1 MWRPSAAD
9 PPPPPRTGESP
20 CRPDLEPP
28 AAMMCSIR
36 AALLLRRGLQR
47 WVQCCSAIP
56 PLYCSAAGEPR
67 RVGTVPDAAP
77 APPPPPPAHLSP
89 PGARTDRSTWVAWRG
104 GGGGGDQSRRPTRRD
119 APLVCDVITPQTGGG
134 PGRGGAALLVVLS
147 GLSLQPATP
156 GESTACRGKNS
167 RDGPRRVLAS

>member
-1 MWRPSAAD
+1 MHIHHHGLCCTIRTIHPLQRTL
-9 PPPPPRTGESP
+9 PPPRTGESP
-20 CRPDLEPP
+20 CRPGLERP

-77 APPPPPPAHLSP
+77 APAPAPCTPLT
-89 PGARTDRSTWVAWRG
+89 ARGPHRPVGLGRLERG
-104 GGGGGDQSRRPTRRD
+104 GGVQSRRPTRRD
-119 APLVCDVITPQTGGG
+119 APLVCDVIVPQTGGG
-134 PGRGGAALLVVLS
+134 PGRGGAALLVVSS

-167 RDGPRRVLAS
+167 